1 MENTIFNEMCEILSS
16 VNDILLKGK
25 IKQIEI
31 NDTTFLLFESG
42 RALRK
47 IKKFDHKN
55 VFYAYG
61 MKEVPNTPCKL
72 HGGRNYIKCCNN
84 KFVFRDRLIA
94 KAFINDNL
102 NDKHQIIH
110 IDGDNLNNRADNLS
124 IINNQQRSFMKQSA
138 KGYTFRKE
146 INKYQAEITLNNVK
160 INLGCFNTEAEAH
173 EAYLNAKSFHHVV

>member
-1 MENTIFNEMCEILSS
+1 MENTIFNEMSEILSS

-61 MKEVPNTPCKL
+61 MKEVPNTPL
-72 HGGRNYIKCCNN
+72 SYTEGAIILN
-84 KFVFRDRLIA
+84 VVTT
-94 KAFINDNL
+94 NL
-102 NDKHQIIH
+102 F
-110 IDGDNLNNRADNLS
+110 L
-124 IINNQQRSFMKQSA
+124 
-138 KGYTFRKE
+138 E
-146 INKYQAEITLNNVK
+146 IV
-160 INLGCFNTEAEAH
+160 
-173 EAYLNAKSFHHVV
+173 